1 MRLAWLWWAAA
12 CAAVHALPSDETTRT
27 QSEAIKEA
35 LVMLRSLVGQKDSF
49 IDTPSSGGQLRRI
62 WRRWTQHHALSPQ
75 QHAMGTYTGTM
86 HYALATL
93 LDYVMDKPRD
103 PQRAPHTYYDSPV
116 VPLWPDWD
124 FDADK
129 AAGTYPAI
137 NGWEQAMWGPF
148 VGPIHDAPSPA
159 MSSIVHNFT
168 SAYSKSS
175 LLDLVRGDM
184 PPPITPTP
192 DPALQNV
199 RAHAIRL
206 LESVAYP
213 DNDDNDAEHLIRASF
228 IANQTRTPQSDALWI
243 LGEHYL
249 WGTHGAQP
257 DIEKARQAYER
268 LALMGNATA
277 HARLG
282 YLYSSRFMAD
292 IHGAPR
298 SEAEALIHYTMAAQE
313 GDWHAM
319 NALAYRQLYGLGTS
333 VNCTE
338 SLIWLDHLAQR
349 AHNEFLA
356 GPPGG
361 RTLPYN
367 KVRLSDRVR
376 LGGPTFQLASG
387 QHFKATFS
395 SSPISYY
402 KALSDK
408 PPALLLD
415 AHALHELMEQYE
427 FLAQEDPIEQIR
439 YVFAMYFG
447 SIVGYRESLG
457 AVRPNYTEAA
467 RHALAL
473 ATKAWPIPI
482 LLSHVDEELVRHGRR
497 GPLLR
502 YVSLPSYQ
510 AYAAKKAA
518 VLLGV
523 MHLRGEGVPQ
533 DAKIAKVWLTRAATE
548 GDALGMAYLGMMYEH
563 GYGGLKIDTSR
574 AWDLYRHSYNNTS
587 LSLLG
592 MAKQQIKAGHP
603 EHAQPILL
611 NALERIGTPKGLAFT
626 SAKFDA
632 LYWNAGLEADYLY
645 KAPDP
650 TRCRQVAT
658 KFQALVHRGDWED
671 PVYHRGEAA
680 LDRGD
685 VATALHAWSM
695 AAEAG
700 MAEAQ
705 DNVAHI
711 LDQFTSW
718 RHIVEPRPYDA
729 LALEYWA
736 QSAMQDSTLA
746 QTKICDYVLHGF
758 LPHRRSMA
766 QAARCYRSQVDGSN
780 DLLNKWRL
788 AQLYEDG
795 AEGFERDFPLAKRL
809 YDVILLHSPLLNLTV
824 TWALMRLHAKAFW
837 AMLCGD
843 TTAQRLFAS
852 YMPTVSLQVSS
863 DWLFDATLLL
873 ASLAALGLLVLV
885 RRHMHRRWTET
896 QRAYQDARAL

>member
-1 MRLAWLWWAAA
+1 MHVPWLLATGVALCAAA
-12 CAAVHALPSDETTRT
+12 GSLPSHQVTDL
-27 QSEAIKEA
+27 SEEA
-35 LVMLRSLVGQKDSF
+35 RSHYFASQYAGAHEAVDTALALLRSLTRGTLHGSTYAVEEVPLSSF
-49 IDTPSSGGQLRRI
+49 RSQLASWLSWWLHPPQHRR
-62 WRRWTQHHALSPQ
+62 
-75 QHAMGTYTGTM
+75 
-86 HYALATL
+86 
-93 LDYVMDKPRD
+93 
-103 PQRAPHTYYDSPV
+103 RAAHTYYDMPET
-116 VPLWPDWD
+116 PLWPDWD
-124 FDADK
+124 FDADSH
-129 AAGTYPAI
+129 TTFPVI
-137 NGWEQAMWGPF
+137 NGWEQAMWGTAPAF
-148 VGPIHDAPSPA
+148 PDSVSQSINESLAAGLYRRTHKKQTLIDMLRGPITTKLVSRDSPTN
-159 MSSIVHNFT
+159 STREH
-168 SAYSKSS
+168 
-175 LLDLVRGDM
+175 
-184 PPPITPTP
+184 
-192 DPALQNV
+192 ALQ
-199 RAHAIRL
+199 L
-206 LESVAYP
+206 LTWAADLLS
-213 DNDDNDAEHLIRASF
+213 
-228 IANQTRTPQSDALWI
+228 SDALWI

-268 LALMGNATA
+268 LALTGNATA

-563 GYGGLKIDTSR
+563 GYGGLKVDTSR

-896 QRAYQDARAL
+896 QRAYQDARTL

>member
-1 MRLAWLWWAAA
+1 MHVPWLLATGVALCAAA
-12 CAAVHALPSDETTRT
+12 GSLPSHQVTDL
-27 QSEAIKEA
+27 SEEA
-35 LVMLRSLVGQKDSF
+35 RSHYFASQYAGAHEAVDTALALLRSLTRGTLHGSTYAVEEVPLSSF
-49 IDTPSSGGQLRRI
+49 RSQLASWLSWWLHPPQHRR
-62 WRRWTQHHALSPQ
+62 
-75 QHAMGTYTGTM
+75 
-86 HYALATL
+86 
-93 LDYVMDKPRD
+93 
-103 PQRAPHTYYDSPV
+103 RAAHTYYDMPET
-116 VPLWPDWD
+116 PLWPDWD
-124 FDADK
+124 FDADSH
-129 AAGTYPAI
+129 TTFPVI
-137 NGWEQAMWGPF
+137 NGWEQAMWGTAPAF
-148 VGPIHDAPSPA
+148 PDSVSQCINESLAAGLYRRTHKKQTLIDMLRGPITTKLVSRDSPTD
-159 MSSIVHNFT
+159 STREH
-168 SAYSKSS
+168 
-175 LLDLVRGDM
+175 
-184 PPPITPTP
+184 
-192 DPALQNV
+192 ALQ
-199 RAHAIRL
+199 L
-206 LESVAYP
+206 LTWAADLLS
-213 DNDDNDAEHLIRASF
+213 
-228 IANQTRTPQSDALWI
+228 SDALWI

-257 DIEKARQAYER
+257 DVEKARQAYER
-268 LALMGNATA
+268 LALTGNATA

-896 QRAYQDARAL
+896 QRAYQDARTL

>member
-1 MRLAWLWWAAA
+1 MHVPWLLATGVALCAAA
-12 CAAVHALPSDETTRT
+12 GSLPSHQVTDL
-27 QSEAIKEA
+27 SEEA
-35 LVMLRSLVGQKDSF
+35 RSHYFASQYAGAHEAVDAALALLRSLTRGTLHGSTYAVEEVPLSSF
-49 IDTPSSGGQLRRI
+49 RSQLASWLSWWLHPPQHRR
-62 WRRWTQHHALSPQ
+62 
-75 QHAMGTYTGTM
+75 
-86 HYALATL
+86 
-93 LDYVMDKPRD
+93 
-103 PQRAPHTYYDSPV
+103 RAAHTYYDMPET
-116 VPLWPDWD
+116 PLWPDWD
-124 FDADK
+124 FDADSH
-129 AAGTYPAI
+129 TTFPVI
-137 NGWEQAMWGPF
+137 NGWEQAMWGTAPAF
-148 VGPIHDAPSPA
+148 PDSVSQSINESLAAGLYRRTHKKQTLIDMLRGPITTKLVSRDSPTD
-159 MSSIVHNFT
+159 STREH
-168 SAYSKSS
+168 
-175 LLDLVRGDM
+175 
-184 PPPITPTP
+184 
-192 DPALQNV
+192 ALQ
-199 RAHAIRL
+199 L
-206 LESVAYP
+206 LTWAADLLS
-213 DNDDNDAEHLIRASF
+213 
-228 IANQTRTPQSDALWI
+228 SDALWI

-896 QRAYQDARAL
+896 QRAYQDARTL

>member
-1 MRLAWLWWAAA
+1 MHVPWLLATGVALCAAA
-12 CAAVHALPSDETTRT
+12 GSLPSHQVTDL
-27 QSEAIKEA
+27 SEEA
-35 LVMLRSLVGQKDSF
+35 RSHYFASQYAGAHEAVDAALALLRSLTRGTLHGSTYAVEEVPLSSF
-49 IDTPSSGGQLRRI
+49 RSQLASWLSWWLHPPQHRR
-62 WRRWTQHHALSPQ
+62 
-75 QHAMGTYTGTM
+75 
-86 HYALATL
+86 
-93 LDYVMDKPRD
+93 
-103 PQRAPHTYYDSPV
+103 RAAHTYYDMPET
-116 VPLWPDWD
+116 PLWPDWD
-124 FDADK
+124 FDADSH
-129 AAGTYPAI
+129 TTFPVI
-137 NGWEQAMWGPF
+137 NGWEQAMWGTAPTF
-148 VGPIHDAPSPA
+148 PDSVSQSINESLAAGLYRRTHKKQTLIDMLRGPITTKLVSRDSPTD
-159 MSSIVHNFT
+159 STREH
-168 SAYSKSS
+168 
-175 LLDLVRGDM
+175 
-184 PPPITPTP
+184 
-192 DPALQNV
+192 ALQ
-199 RAHAIRL
+199 L
-206 LESVAYP
+206 LTWAADLLS
-213 DNDDNDAEHLIRASF
+213 
-228 IANQTRTPQSDALWI
+228 SDALWI

-268 LALMGNATA
+268 LALTGNATA

-896 QRAYQDARAL
+896 QRAYQDARTL

>member
-1 MRLAWLWWAAA
+1 MHVPWLLATGVALCAAA
-12 CAAVHALPSDETTRT
+12 GPLPSHQVTNL
-27 QSEAIKEA
+27 SEEA
-35 LVMLRSLVGQKDSF
+35 RSHYFASQYAGAHEAVDAALALLRSLTRGTLHGSTYAVEEV
-49 IDTPSSGGQLRRI
+49 P
-62 WRRWTQHHALSPQ
+62 LSPFRSLLASWLSWWLHPP
-75 QHAMGTYTGTM
+75 QH
-86 HYALATL
+86 
-93 LDYVMDKPRD
+93 RR
-103 PQRAPHTYYDSPV
+103 RAAHTYYDMPET
-116 VPLWPDWD
+116 PLWPDWD
-124 FDADK
+124 FDADSH
-129 AAGTYPAI
+129 TTFPVI
-137 NGWEQAMWGPF
+137 NGWEQAMWGTAPAF
-148 VGPIHDAPSPA
+148 PDSVSQSINESLAAGLYRRTHKKQTLIDMLRGPITTKLVSRDSPTD
-159 MSSIVHNFT
+159 STREH
-168 SAYSKSS
+168 
-175 LLDLVRGDM
+175 
-184 PPPITPTP
+184 
-192 DPALQNV
+192 ALQ
-199 RAHAIRL
+199 L
-206 LESVAYP
+206 LTWAADLLS
-213 DNDDNDAEHLIRASF
+213 
-228 IANQTRTPQSDALWI
+228 SDALWI

-268 LALMGNATA
+268 LALTGNATA

-896 QRAYQDARAL
+896 QRAYQDARTL

>member
-1 MRLAWLWWAAA
+1 
-12 CAAVHALPSDETTRT
+12 
-27 QSEAIKEA
+27 
-35 LVMLRSLVGQKDSF
+35 
-49 IDTPSSGGQLRRI
+49 
-62 WRRWTQHHALSPQ
+62 
-75 QHAMGTYTGTM
+75 
-86 HYALATL
+86 
-93 LDYVMDKPRD
+93 
-103 PQRAPHTYYDSPV
+103 
-116 VPLWPDWD
+116 
-124 FDADK
+124 
-129 AAGTYPAI
+129 
-137 NGWEQAMWGPF
+137 
-148 VGPIHDAPSPA
+148 
-159 MSSIVHNFT
+159 
-168 SAYSKSS
+168 
-175 LLDLVRGDM
+175 
-184 PPPITPTP
+184 
-192 DPALQNV
+192 
-199 RAHAIRL
+199 
-206 LESVAYP
+206 
-213 DNDDNDAEHLIRASF
+213 
-228 IANQTRTPQSDALWI
+228 
-243 LGEHYL
+243 
-249 WGTHGAQP
+249 
-257 DIEKARQAYER
+257 
-268 LALMGNATA
+268 
-277 HARLG
+277 
-282 YLYSSRFMAD
+282 
-292 IHGAPR
+292 
-298 SEAEALIHYTMAAQE
+298 
-313 GDWHAM
+313 
-319 NALAYRQLYGLGTS
+319 
-333 VNCTE
+333 
-338 SLIWLDHLAQR
+338 
-349 AHNEFLA
+349 
-356 GPPGG
+356 
-361 RTLPYN
+361 
-367 KVRLSDRVR
+367 
-376 LGGPTFQLASG
+376 
-387 QHFKATFS
+387 
-395 SSPISYY
+395 
-402 KALSDK
+402 
-408 PPALLLD
+408 
-415 AHALHELMEQYE
+415 
-427 FLAQEDPIEQIR
+427 
-439 YVFAMYFG
+439 
-447 SIVGYRESLG
+447 
-457 AVRPNYTEAA
+457 
-467 RHALAL
+467 
-473 ATKAWPIPI
+473 
-482 LLSHVDEELVRHGRR
+482 
-497 GPLLR
+497 
-502 YVSLPSYQ
+502 
-510 AYAAKKAA
+510 
-518 VLLGV
+518 

-645 KAPDP
+645 KSPDP

-896 QRAYQDARAL
+896 QRAYQDARTL